1 MITIL
6 ALGDSLTAGFTV
18 ATRQA
23 YPALLEQKLRMTGYA
38 CHVINAGIS
47 GETSA
52 GTLSRIN
59 SRLTPKPNIIV
70 LETGLNDYFQ
80 GVNPTVT
87 AQNIRQIVRICKTQD
102 VLVIL
107 AGMRP
112 IGMLSEIGILRKNST
127 AFAQLYPT
135 IAKEEGVI
143 LIPDFLEGVVNQ
155 PNHSPRLTLLDGVH
169 PTAAGYEVVMKTVY
183 PYLVEAMD
191 G

>member
-6 ALGDSLTAGFTV
+6 ALGDSLTAGFAV
-18 ATRQA
+18 ATKQS
-23 YPALLEQKLRMTGYA
+23 YPVLLEQKLRMAGYD

-59 SRLTPKPNIIV
+59 SRLIPKPNIIV

-80 GVNPTVT
+80 GINPLVT

-102 VLVIL
+102 VAVIL
-107 AGMRP
+107 AGMHP
-112 IGMLSEIGILRKNST
+112 VGMLNKNST

-143 LIPDFLEGVVNQ
+143 LIPFFLKGVVNQ
-155 PNHSPRLTLLDGVH
+155 PNHSPSLTQPDGVH
-169 PTAAGYEVVMKTVY
+169 PTAAGYEVVMETVY
-183 PYLVEAMD
+183 PYLVKAI
-191 G
+191 GI